1 MSKRLVGFLS
11 TVGFLGVVALVGAMR
26 VPRGEPDY
34 EIPEAHRNRP
44 DAGMPALAAL
54 AARDAARRGPA
65 SAPGAGGSV
74 SRPGAGGEADEEGAA
89 PESRRGAGPSGADPS
104 QGPAEGVADR
114 ADEAT
119 SPSEAGGAEPAATG
133 RRWAPDR
140 VGIRGAMDEAR
151 PGLRDCYEQWLRA
164 TPGAGGKLVVRFDIV
179 TDPEDPSRGRVDAVE
194 VADSSLR
201 HPLLEACLLS
211 EISALRFEAPP
222 DGKLSVSYPLL
233 FSSPDAGIVGDAG

>member
-1 MSKRLVGFLS
+1 MSKRLAGFLS

-65 SAPGAGGSV
+65 SAPGAEGAV
-74 SRPGAGGEADEEGAA
+74 SRPGVDGEAGAPGASTEG
-89 PESRRGAGPSGADPS
+89 SRGAGPPAPDPS
-104 QGPAEGVADR
+104 PAPAEAAEDR
-114 ADEAT
+114 AADAR
-119 SPSEAGGAEPAATG
+119 PPAEAGEAEPAATR

-140 VGIRGAMDEAR
+140 LGIRGAMDEAR
-151 PGLRDCYEQWLRA
+151 LGLRDCYEQWLRV
-164 TPGAGGKLVVRFDIV
+164 TPRAGGKLVVRFDIV
-179 TDPEDPSRGRVDAVE
+179 TDPEDSSRGRVDAVE

-201 HPLLEACLLS
+201 HPLLEACLLN

-233 FSSPDAGIVGDAG
+233 FSSPDAGVVGDAG